1 MNMKKNI
8 GKKFTAF
15 ALAVMIVTG
24 SLFSETL
31 ISEAAGS
38 ENKYY
43 IYTDNWSEYTNKKR
57 CNNDINLGTDEDIF
71 DGISNFNFEHEDYRD
86 LPMFLGYAHY
96 TDENG
101 TRTYTAMYNNLLR
114 RTKPDETKEEPWMYL
129 DSSKFG
135 GYRIRIYD
143 EKTGLK
149 PKKNFNVKILGTN
162 QDTIV
167 QTFTQDDFD
176 KLGYCKVKANLK
188 DKQYLNN
195 SCGDKVNKYY
205 SRKKGKEVN
214 FYRIYVS
221 DQNNETIQNTRI
233 ILLPYDR
240 HAFLKYVLESK
251 KDDFTIYTLERCSAD
266 AAALGYKDIK
276 YPISYDLNGGKNNKE
291 NPSYYTSKKATTIK
305 DPTKKGYTF
314 TGWVLTNKYGQE
326 ATEHYSSYQ
335 YALTNNTIQKN
346 SYGKVYLKATWKR
359 QAGYSKISYK
369 LNGGKNNKKN
379 ASTYKTQNGI
389 TLKNPTKKGYTFK
402 GWYLDSKCKKNK
414 LKSNKIPA
422 NTGNVKV
429 YAKWKKNSYKI
440 TYQLN
445 KGKNNK
451 KNPAKYTV
459 TSKNITL
466 KAPTRK
472 GYTFKGWYKDKK
484 FKKKITTIKKGS
496 IGNKTLFAKWGK
508 QSKY

>member
-1 MNMKKNI
+1 MNKRL
-8 GKKFTAF
+8 GKRLTAF
-15 ALAVMIVTG
+15 ALAVMIVSG

-71 DGISNFNFEHEDYRD
+71 DGISNFNFEHEDYSD

-149 PKKNFNVKILGTN
+149 PKKNFIVKIK
-162 QDTIV
+162 DTDQKTIIHS
-167 QTFTQDDFD
+167 FTQNDFD
-176 KLGYCKVKANLK
+176 SLGYCKVKLNLK
-188 DKQYLNN
+188 DKQNLNN
-195 SCGDKVNKYY
+195 SCGDKVNKNYPYY
-205 SRKKGKEVN
+205 HPKGEVN

-221 DQNNETIQNTRI
+221 DVNDEDIKNGRM

-251 KDDFTIYTLERCSAD
+251 DDDFTIRTLENCCNDTAF
-266 AAALGYKDIK
+266 LGYKDIK

-326 ATEHYSSYQ
+326 ATYHESVRQ
-335 YALTNNTIQKN
+335 YTLTDNTIQKN

-508 QSKY
+508 TK